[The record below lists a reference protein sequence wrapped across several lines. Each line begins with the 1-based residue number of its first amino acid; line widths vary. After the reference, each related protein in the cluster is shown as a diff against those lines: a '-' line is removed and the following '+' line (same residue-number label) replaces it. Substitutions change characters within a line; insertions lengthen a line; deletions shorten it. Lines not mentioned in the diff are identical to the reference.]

1 MGKNTGYIIARI
13 AGLLVVLVLA
23 ALLAIQT
30 PYVQTRLSKVAVNQ
44 LAAIMDG
51 RIQYDELKIT
61 TSGVVVIRNLTLV
74 DGSPYTEDIYGRG
87 WAPVDTVFKAR
98 SITATFTLAGLF
110 KGEGLHLGRVSVEDA
125 LFHLVSE
132 PESPGTNLGRIF
144 NIPVQ
149 TGPLEPGGPD
159 IFDIQKLRA
168 KNVRFRLTS
177 FLKQVAAPPTGV
189 TPQIYFDDLDITAD
203 VTGHNMRFSGGKMR
217 AFCDHLYA
225 REKSGYIINDLSG
238 SCDVGPGQTLIEDIH
253 ILDPWSDVRVRHY
266 SMTYPWAIAFKNFL
280 EEVRL
285 DAELQPS
292 SLALQTLS
300 YFTGIFGGTSTV
312 LDIEGG
318 KMNGYISDFR
328 IDKLRFTEA
337 GSGVGAIVDGRC
349 SGLPDVNRMMVDAR
363 VQDLTATTGKLSTL
377 IAGIAPGSRIDF
389 SHFFRDVPMTLQLQ
403 ARGPLDRLEFAGELA
418 SEKGDADFEGDLR
431 NLLDKRRSIEI
442 GARLGLRDLDLG
454 RFLATDALGPVTL
467 HTHARAVLR
476 PGFPE
481 ATLDSLHIDRLQA
494 LGRDFHG
501 IEVSGTLLDGTAE
514 GELRS
519 VDPAARFALTAL
531 ADLQPQEGG
540 NRYLLDGELS
550 ELDLTVLG
558 IKGDSP
564 LSHISTKVQADV
576 TRMGNFFK
584 GEANLLNLNL
594 IENDGPH
601 PVGDILLG
609 ARIED
614 EDQVFN
620 LEAPFLEAN
629 YTGNRPIDAFIR
641 DLQDLTVRRDLPALV
656 PGQAI
661 AGDAGRYS
669 VGMLFHNT
677 RDILALLLPGAYIAD
692 NTSLHLDIDEEG
704 DLTGGILSD
713 RLAYGKNFLKD
724 VNLQFDNLEESL
736 FAELLSSELR
746 AGTFAMNNPAITA
759 GADDDDLSLALQ
771 YDSFSGGGGNA
782 ELYLDGQIYRDTLG
796 VLVLQAHPLDSFLM
810 TGDDTWTIGK
820 SDFILHGKDFHFNN
834 FLISNGDQRLLV
846 DGGLSQ
852 TVADTLS
859 LRMDRFDLALV
870 DEFLPVRLG
879 IQGNLDGLAYLAS
892 SPGEK
897 NPGMLMDLQ
906 IDSLR
911 LSGADAGSISLSS
924 SWNDEGKELGLFLL
938 DHLDGR
944 DVLSA
949 SGSYLVE
956 DKSLDVRADLDYL
969 PLAVAAPFL
978 TQIFSEMGGGI
989 SGSIRLAGPG
999 NALSPSSE
1007 NLRLEDALLRIAAT
1021 GVPYTVQGPLR
1032 VEPSGC
1038 FMDELEIRDDTGG
1051 SGRIQGAIRYDN
1063 LQDFNLDSRLSF
1075 ERLKVVDAEEKP
1087 GNPFYG
1093 LVRATGTA
1101 SVSGPFSSLLID
1113 ANVSTAGDG
1122 DIHIPLS
1129 GSLSSSSSNL
1139 LTFTEPVRVL
1149 DPYEQMLAEMETKSA
1164 ASSDIRIRGHLAIQP
1179 GLNAFVEIDKSAGN
1193 IASFSG
1199 QGSVNLNLRPSRAV
1213 FDFNG
1218 DYNIN
1223 EGNYQ
1228 FVVPGLLS
1236 KDFSIQQGSS
1246 VKFGGDIMNTDL
1258 DITATYSVRTSLEAL
1273 LGTNSSTRRPV
1284 ICALN
1289 VSDRLRNPKLD
1300 LSIDIPDL
1308 DPTTRSQV
1316 ETALNTPDKIQK
1328 QFVSLLLLGS
1338 FLPSENSGIINQS
1351 NLLFSNVVD
1360 MMSGQIN
1367 NILQRLD
1374 IPIDVGFGYQ
1384 EARSGQN
1391 IFDVAVSTQLFE
1403 NRVIVGGT
1411 FGNRKYT
1418 AGGATGDFAG
1428 DLDIQVKLDPEGK
1441 FRFNIFSHSAD
1452 EFTNYLDYSQRNGV
1466 GVSYQK
1472 EYNTLG
1478 DFFRSIFNSKKKREQ
1493 EEAAAGTQQQ
1503 TVIEIEPAENES
1515 GETLPDPD
1523 PAGR

>member
-1 MGKNTGYIIARI
+1 MSKNTGYILARI
-13 AGLLVVLVLA
+13 AGLLVVLLMA

-30 PYVQTRLSKVAVNQ
+30 PYVQTRLSKVALNQ

-51 RIQYDELKIT
+51 RISYDELKIT
-61 TSGVVVIRNLTLV
+61 TSGVAVIRNITLV
-74 DGSPYTEDIYGRG
+74 DGNPYSEDIHGRG

-98 SITATFTLAGLF
+98 LITATFSLGGLF
-110 KGEGLHLGRVSVEDA
+110 KGEGLHLGRVTVEDA

-132 PESPGTNLGRIF
+132 PEAPGTNLGRIF
-144 NIPVQ
+144 HLPVQ

-159 IFDIQKLRA
+159 VFDIQKLRV
-168 KNVRFRLTS
+168 KNVRFCLTS
-177 FLKQVAAPPTGV
+177 FLEQKAAPPAGD

-238 SCDVGPGQTLIEDIH
+238 SCDVGLGQALIEDIH
-253 ILDPWSDVRVRHY
+253 LLDPWSDVRIHHY
-266 SMTYPWAIAFKNFL
+266 KMTYPWAIAFKNFL

-300 YFTGIFGGTSTV
+300 YFTGAFGGSSTV
-312 LDIEGG
+312 LDIQGGRMEGYVS
-318 KMNGYISDFR
+318 NFH
-328 IDKLRFTEA
+328 IDRLRFAEA
-337 GSGVGAIVDGRC
+337 GSGVGAIVDGSC
-349 SGLPDVNRMMVDAR
+349 SGLPDINRMMLDAR
-363 VQDLTATTGKLSTL
+363 IQDLTATTGELSTL
-377 IAGIAPGSRIDF
+377 IAGIAPQAKIDF
-389 SHFFRDVPMTLQLQ
+389 SRYFRDVPMTLQLA
-403 ARGPLDRLEFAGELA
+403 ARGPLDQLEFSGELA
-418 SEKGDADFEGDLR
+418 SDKGDADFEGDLR
-431 NLLDKRRSIEI
+431 HLLDKRRAIEI

-454 RFLATDALGPVTL
+454 RVLATDALGPVTL
-467 HTHARAVLR
+467 RTRARAVLR

-481 ATLDSLHIDRLQA
+481 ATLDSLRIDRLQA
-494 LGRDFHG
+494 LGRDFRG
-501 IEVSGTLLDGTAE
+501 IEASGTLIDGTAE

-519 VDPAARFALTAL
+519 TDPAARFALTAL

-540 NRYLLDGELS
+540 SRYRLDGDLS
-550 ELDLTVLG
+550 ELDLTVFG

-564 LSHISTKVQADV
+564 LSRISTNVQADV
-576 TRMGNFFK
+576 TRMGSFFK

-594 IENDGPH
+594 IEDDGPH
-601 PVGDILLG
+601 LVGDILLG
-609 ARIED
+609 ARIDE

-629 YTGNRPIDAFIR
+629 YTGNRPVDAFIR
-641 DLQDLTVRRDLPALV
+641 DLQDLTVRRDLPSLV
-656 PGQAI
+656 PGQSAED
-661 AGDAGRYS
+661 GAGRYS

-677 RDILALLLPGAYIAD
+677 RDILSLLLPGAYIAD
-692 NTSLHLDIDEEG
+692 NTSLHLDVDEDG
-704 DLTGGILSD
+704 DLSGGILSD

-724 VNLQFDNLEESL
+724 VNLQFDNLGEGL

-746 AGTFAMNNPAITA
+746 AGTFAMNNPAITV
-759 GADDDDLSLALQ
+759 GADDDKLKLALQ

-782 ELYLDGQIYRDTLG
+782 ELKLDGRISRDSLG
-796 VLVLQAHPLDSFLM
+796 VLVVSAHPQDSFLM
-810 TGDDTWTIGK
+810 TGDDTWTIGE
-820 SDFILHGKDFHFNN
+820 SDIVLRGKDFHFDH
-834 FLISNGDQRLLV
+834 FQLSNGDQRLLV
-846 DGGLSQ
+846 DGGLSE
-852 TVADTLS
+852 TVIDTLS
-859 LRMDRFDLALV
+859 LRMDRFDLALI
-870 DEFLPVRLG
+870 DDFLPVRLG
-879 IQGNLDGLAYLAS
+879 IQGNMDGLAYLTS
-892 SPGEK
+892 SPEDK
-897 NPGMLMDLQ
+897 TPGMLMDLQ
-906 IDSLR
+906 VDSLR
-911 LSGADAGSISLSS
+911 LSGADAGSIRLTSN
-924 SWNDEGKELGLFLL
+924 WNDEGKELGLFLL

-949 SGSYLVE
+949 SGSYFVA
-956 DKSLDVRADLDYL
+956 DKSLDVQADLDYL

-989 SGSIRLAGPG
+989 SGKIRLAGPG
-999 NALSPSSE
+999 GGLSPSSE
-1007 NLRLEDALLRIAAT
+1007 NLRLDNALLRIAAT

-1032 VEPSGC
+1032 IESSGC
-1038 FMDELEIRDDTGG
+1038 FMDELEISDDTGG
-1051 SGRIQGAIRYDN
+1051 TGRIQGAIRYDN
-1063 LQDFNLDSRLSF
+1063 LQDFNLDSRLNF
-1075 ERLKVVDAEEKP
+1075 NRLKVIDAAEKP
-1087 GNPFYG
+1087 GSPFYG
-1093 LVRATGTA
+1093 LVRASGTA
-1101 SVSGPFSSLLID
+1101 SVTGPFSSLLID
-1113 ANVSTAGDG
+1113 ANVTTAGDG

-1164 ASSDIRIRGHLAIQP
+1164 ASSDIRIRGHLTVQP
-1179 GLNAFVEIDKSAGN
+1179 GLKAFVEIDKSAGN

-1236 KDFSIQQGSS
+1236 KGFSISQGSS

-1273 LGTNSSTRRPV
+1273 LGTSSGTRRPV
-1284 ICALN
+1284 VCALN
-1289 VSDRLRNPKLD
+1289 VSDRLRNPQLD

-1428 DLDIQVKLDPEGK
+1428 DLDIQVKLDPEGM

-1478 DFFRSIFNSKKKREQ
+1478 DFFRSIFSSKKKRDQ
-1493 EEAAAGTQQQ
+1493 EEAAPEVQQQ